1 MTLLMPVKKSTS
13 QRPIVSLALQSQLT
27 RLTRQNANLRREVA
41 RLQVYRTMAYRDP
54 LTGLWNRRYFDERLK
69 EEFSRSR
76 RAGAERRFFSVLVID
91 LNGFK
96 NINDDHGHQAGDALL
111 KWVGDFLVGHLRTHD
126 VPCRT
131 GGDEFMV
138 LLPDLSAS
146 DCRPVIARLRE
157 CLVKLNEARTIRV
170 SLSIGSASWPEV
182 SASCEKL
189 LEVADAA
196 MYADKRR
203 QKIARGGAPR
213 IATFPK
219 AGRTRIAS
227 VG

>member
-27 RLTRQNANLRREVA
+27 RLARQNANLRREIS

-76 RAGAERRFFSVLVID
+76 RAGAERRFSVLLID

-96 NINDDHGHQAGDALL
+96 AINDVHGHQAGDSLL

-157 CLVKLNEARTIRV
+157 RLAKINDTLSIPV
-170 SLSIGSASWPEV
+170 SLSIGAASWPEV
-182 SASCEKL
+182 SESTEKL
-189 LEVADAA
+189 LAVADAA

-203 QKIARGGAPR
+203 QKVGRGAAPR
-213 IATFPK
+213 VTGFPK
-219 AGRTRIAS
+219 TGRTRIAS

>member
-1 MTLLMPVKKSTS
+1 MTLLMPVKKTTTT
-13 QRPIVSLALQSQLT
+13 RPAMSLALQSQLA
-27 RLTRQNANLRREVA
+27 RLTRQNAAMRREIS
-41 RLQVYRTMAYRDP
+41 RLQIYRTMAYRDP
-54 LTGLWNRRYFDERLK
+54 LTGLWNRRYFEERVK

-76 RAGAERRFFSVLVID
+76 RAGGERRFSVLVID
-91 LNGFK
+91 LNQFK
-96 NINDDHGHQAGDALL
+96 DINDQYGHQAGDVLL

-138 LLPDLSAS
+138 LLPDLSAR
-146 DCRPVIARLRE
+146 DCRPVISRLRE
-157 CLVKLNEARTIRV
+157 RLAEINTTRSIPV
-170 SLSIGSASWPEV
+170 SLSVGSASWPEV
-182 SASCEKL
+182 SESCEKI

-203 QKIARGGAPR
+203 QKNGRSPAPR
-213 IATFPK
+213 AENFPK
-219 AGRTRIAS
+219 TGRTRIAS